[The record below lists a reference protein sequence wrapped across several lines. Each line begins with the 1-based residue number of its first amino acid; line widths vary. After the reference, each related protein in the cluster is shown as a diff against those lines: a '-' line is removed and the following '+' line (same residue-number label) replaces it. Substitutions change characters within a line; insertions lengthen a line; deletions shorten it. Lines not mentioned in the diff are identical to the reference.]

1 MAIIYFYPPFEG
13 NIFHD
18 FLEIGTGPEL
28 DFVRDLARNVKPENA
43 IQIEASA
50 AFPIWKNQS
59 SFKKIL
65 NKKIFC
71 TKVSSDLRAIH

>member
-50 AFPIWKNQS
+50 AFPIWKN
-59 SFKKIL
+59 
-65 NKKIFC
+65 
-71 TKVSSDLRAIH
+71 